1 MKLEFRISNKIRIPK
16 LFKNV
21 SKINTRKFIRNS
33 KFELRNSPVS
43 YRKKYINPKIR
54 KLRPKKPFFK
64 RAPFWISAGFLVALV
79 LGCFVLFFPKIQIRH
94 VEVAGNAKI
103 SAVEV
108 EKAAWENMGFKLST
122 GLFQLS
128 TGSIFFTD
136 TKNLE
141 KSLLHIFPAAQSI
154 AVTKK
159 FPAGLMLSLKERKPA
174 AVFCGLAEKCF
185 LMDDEGIIFEELGVI
200 PADLPVVR
208 SGVNTREFLLG
219 EQAVQKTVMQTIIAV
234 ANDLENN
241 FQVQAR
247 EVFIAD
253 LLIVKTSEHW
263 QIYFYN

>member
-1 MKLEFRISNKIRIPK
+1 
-16 LFKNV
+16 
-21 SKINTRKFIRNS
+21 
-33 KFELRNSPVS
+33 
-43 YRKKYINPKIR
+43 
-54 KLRPKKPFFK
+54 
-64 RAPFWISAGFLVALV
+64 
-79 LGCFVLFFPKIQIRH
+79 
-94 VEVAGNAKI
+94 
-103 SAVEV
+103 
-108 EKAAWENMGFKLST
+108 MGFKLST

-263 QIYFYN
+263 QIYFDLESDIALQIAKMNTLLRDEIPAGERRSLKYIYLQYKDRAYYK